1 MVVFCL
7 LEIDSSLK
15 ERILSSMDKAAS
27 FMIQGLED
35 RKLLLTETSPKI
47 AFGDDPSYVSS
58 VYIPSYI
65 AHSLGF
71 VKTTG
76 SISTAI
82 SEIMGYLKSQMETDG
97 TWRFFGKQDEF
108 PPPDFDDTCCALV
121 ALKENNIEVK
131 TDVWSLLSKF
141 RGESG
146 LYYTWIDEWM
156 NKESSY
162 HVDGVVNTNILYF
175 AAVFKRKLPEIIK
188 FIDLY
193 SRVKE
198 FYRFSIYSV
207 SEYSSIYLIS
217 RAYGDGEITELDRA
231 MLHITY
237 YLIEHQRSD
246 GSWGNPFETI
256 LALASLANAGYAGN
270 QIVRSIEYLLKSQ
283 QPSGGFPSHAFFKDF
298 TPVYYGSPYLTTA
311 IFLEAMS
318 KMLKPKQKTL

>member
-1 MVVFCL
+1 M
-7 LEIDSSLK
+7 EIDSSLE
-15 ERILSSMDKAAS
+15 ERILRSMDKATS
-27 FMIQGLED
+27 FMVQGLED
-35 RKLLLTETSPKI
+35 RKLLLTETSPKT

-65 AHSLGF
+65 VHSLGF
-71 VKTTG
+71 VKTSG
-76 SISTAI
+76 NISAVI
-82 SEIMGYLKSQMETDG
+82 SEILDYLKGQMEANG

-108 PPPDFDDTCCALV
+108 PPPDFDDTCCALA
-121 ALKENNIEVK
+121 ALKENNVEVE

-162 HVDGVVNTNILYF
+162 HIDGVVNTNILYF
-175 AAVFKRKLPEIIK
+175 ASVFKRKLPEIIK

-193 SRVKE
+193 SRVQE

-207 SEYSSIYLIS
+207 SEYSPIYLIS
-217 RAYGDGEITELDRA
+217 RAYGDGGITELDSA
-231 MLHITY
+231 MLHITH
-237 YLIEHQRSD
+237 YLTKHQRLD
-246 GSWGNPFETI
+246 GSWGNPFDTI
-256 LALASLANAGYAGN
+256 LALASLANAKYAGN

-283 QPSGGFPSHAFFKDF
+283 EPSGGFPSHAFFKDF

-311 IFLEAMS
+311 IFLETMS
-318 KMLKPKQKTL
+318 KLLKLKDEHV